1 MVVQEVR
8 TLNIDITK
16 LRSGIENCITINE
29 TYSFSKEELENSG
42 ILELNDIKINGE
54 ITKNSLDD
62 YNINIIVEGIMVLPC
77 SVTLK
82 PVNYDFNI
90 NIDGNLTEM
99 LSEFNENYENNQKT
113 IDIFPIIWENILMEI
128 PIRIVS
134 DDISDVKTQGEGWE
148 LITEDKNPVNPNLAK
163 LKDLL

>member
-1 MVVQEVR
+1 M
-8 TLNIDITK
+8 NIDITK
-16 LRSGIENCITINE
+16 LRSGIEDYITINE
-29 TYSFSKEELENSG
+29 TYTFSKEELKNSG
-42 ILELNDIKINGE
+42 ILELNNIKINGE

-90 NIDGNLTEM
+90 NIEGNLIEM

-134 DDISDVKTQGEGWE
+134 DDISDVKTIG
-148 LITEDKNPVNPNLAK
+148 
-163 LKDLL
+163 

>member
-1 MVVQEVR
+1 M
-8 TLNIDITK
+8 NIDITK
-16 LRSGIENCITINE
+16 LRSGIENYIAINE
-29 TYSFSKEELENSG
+29 TYTFSKEELKNSG
-42 ILELNDIKINGE
+42 ILELNNIKINGE

-82 PVNYDFNI
+82 PVNYAFNI
-90 NIDGNLTEM
+90 NIEGNLIEM

-134 DDISDVKTQGEGWE
+134 DDISDVKTRGEGWE

>member
-1 MVVQEVR
+1 M
-8 TLNIDITK
+8 NIDITK
-16 LRSGIENCITINE
+16 LRSGIENYIAINE
-29 TYSFSKEELENSG
+29 TYTFSKEELKNSG
-42 ILELNDIKINGE
+42 ILELNNIKINGE

-82 PVNYDFNI
+82 PVNYAFNI
-90 NIDGNLTEM
+90 NIEGNLIEM

-113 IDIFPIIWENILMEI
+113 IDIFLIIWENILMEI

-134 DDISDVKTQGEGWE
+134 DDISDVKTRGEGWE

>member
-1 MVVQEVR
+1 M
-8 TLNIDITK
+8 NIDITK
-16 LRSGIENCITINE
+16 LRSGIEDYITINE
-29 TYSFSKEELENSG
+29 TYTFSKEELKNSG
-42 ILELNDIKINGE
+42 ILELNNIKINGE
-54 ITKNSLDD
+54 ITKNSIDD

-90 NIDGNLTEM
+90 NIEGNLIEM

-134 DDISDVKTQGEGWE
+134 DDISDVKTRGEGWE